1 MKSQSS
7 GHITMESTTTVPS
20 STSSRTSS
28 SSGGIKKSPVDTSA
42 CKPLPISEVAKSS
55 STSTCLSVEASVY
68 HNDDNDN
75 VGNGNVDNSS
85 IVESMDQVSSRV
97 CFVSFMCI
105 E

>member
-42 CKPLPISEVAKSS
+42 SKPLPISEVAKSS
-55 STSTCLSVEASVY
+55 STSTCLSVESSVY